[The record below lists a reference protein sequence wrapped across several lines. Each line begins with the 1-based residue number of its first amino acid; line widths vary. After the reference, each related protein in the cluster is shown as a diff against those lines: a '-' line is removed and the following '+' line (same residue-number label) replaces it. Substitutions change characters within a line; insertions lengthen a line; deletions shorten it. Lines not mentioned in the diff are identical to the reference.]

1 MKNLK
6 NKIYS
11 FLANTQGFYMNQYY
25 SNFHND
31 NLWIA
36 LKDVEGGIYAVIIS
50 KDSEEDIDYDEA
62 YNYLKTL
69 GKNFLLNILVLVN
82 DNYINS
88 YKNKYSKIVY
98 NTITKEVLFCSE
110 SAIPLKECINIID
123 KENDINERV
132 KIFKEYPVT
141 MILIL
146 INVIIFIITAIL
158 SKSIIDINTI
168 VLVECGAKVNYLI
181 NKGQIFRLLTA
192 AFLHGGIMHILFNMY
207 SLYIVGTVVEKIYG
221 WKKYISIYILS
232 ALTSSILSYML
243 APMTISVG
251 ASGAIFGILGAFLY
265 FAIKERKHLQRGT
278 LGNIIAVIVL
288 NLYIGFTSTSID
300 NLGHIGGFLGG
311 FILSIFL
318 YKDRD

>member
-123 KENDINERV
+123 KENDINKRV

-192 AFLHGGIMHILFNMY
+192 EFLHGGIMHILFNMY

>member
-1 MKNLK
+1 MRNLK

-11 FLANTQGFYMNQYY
+11 FLANTQGFYMKQYY

-69 GKNFLLNILVLVN
+69 GKNFLLNTLVLVN

-98 NTITKEVLFCSE
+98 NTVTKEVLFCSE

-132 KIFKEYPVT
+132 KIYKEYPVT
-141 MILIL
+141 MILIS

-251 ASGAIFGILGAFLY
+251 ASGSIFGILGAFLY

-311 FILSIFL
+311 FILSILL
-318 YKDRD
+318 YKDRG

>member
-123 KENDINERV
+123 KENDINKRV

-141 MILIL
+141 MILIS

>member
-158 SKSIIDINTI
+158 SKNIIDINTI

-265 FAIKERKHLQRGT
+265 FTIKERKHLQRGT

>member
-141 MILIL
+141 MILIS

-158 SKSIIDINTI
+158 SKNIIDINTI

>member
-123 KENDINERV
+123 KENDINKRV

>member
-82 DNYINS
+82 DNYISS

-123 KENDINERV
+123 KENDINKRV

>member
-141 MILIL
+141 MILIS

-168 VLVECGAKVNYLI
+168 VLIECGAKVNYLI

>member
-36 LKDVEGGIYAVIIS
+36 LKDVESGIYAVIIS

>member
-1 MKNLK
+1 MRNFK
-6 NKIYS
+6 NKVYS
-11 FLANTQGFYMNQYY
+11 FLAETQGFYMKQYY
-25 SNFHND
+25 SKFHD
-31 NLWIA
+31 EDLWIA

-50 KDSEEDIDYDEA
+50 KDSEEDIDYNEA

-69 GKNFLLNILVLVN
+69 GKNFLLNNIVLVK
-82 DNYINS
+82 DNYISSNKNS
-88 YKNKYSKIVY
+88 ISKLIY
-98 NTITKEVLFCSE
+98 NINTKEILYCSE
-110 SAIPLKECINIID
+110 SAVPLKECINIID
-123 KENDINERV
+123 KEKERNEKV

-141 MILIL
+141 IILIA
-146 INVIIFIITAIL
+146 INVIVFIITAIL
-158 SKSIIDINTI
+158 SKNIIDINTL

-192 AFLHGGIMHILFNMY
+192 AFLHGGIVHILFNMY

-221 WKKYISIYILS
+221 WKKYITIYILS
-232 ALTSSILSYML
+232 ALTSSLLSYIL

-265 FAIKERKHLQRGT
+265 FAIKERKHLQRGI

-311 FILSIFL
+311 FILSILL
-318 YKDRD
+318 YKKR

>member
-1 MKNLK
+1 MRNFK
-6 NKIYS
+6 NKVYS
-11 FLANTQGFYMNQYY
+11 FLAETQGFYMKQYY
-25 SNFHND
+25 SKFHD
-31 NLWIA
+31 EDLWIA

-50 KDSEEDIDYDEA
+50 KDSEEDIDYNEA
-62 YNYLKTL
+62 YNYLKIL
-69 GKNFLLNILVLVN
+69 GKNFLLNNIVLVK
-82 DNYINS
+82 DNYISSNKNS
-88 YKNKYSKIVY
+88 ISKLIY
-98 NTITKEVLFCSE
+98 NINTKEVLYCSE
-110 SAIPLKECINIID
+110 SAVPLKECINIID
-123 KENDINERV
+123 KEKERNEKV

-141 MILIL
+141 MILIA
-146 INVIIFIITAIL
+146 INVIVFIITAIL
-158 SKSIIDINTI
+158 SKNIIDINTL

-192 AFLHGGIMHILFNMY
+192 AFLHGGIVHILFNMY

-221 WKKYISIYILS
+221 WKKYITIYILS
-232 ALTSSILSYML
+232 ALTSSLLSYIL

-265 FAIKERKHLQRGT
+265 FAIKERKHLQRGI

-311 FILSIFL
+311 FILSILL
-318 YKDRD
+318 YKER